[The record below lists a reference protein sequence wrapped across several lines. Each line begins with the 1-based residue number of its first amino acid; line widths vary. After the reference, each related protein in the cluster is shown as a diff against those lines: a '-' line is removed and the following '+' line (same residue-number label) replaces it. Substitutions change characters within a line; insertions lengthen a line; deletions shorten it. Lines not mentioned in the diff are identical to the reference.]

1 MNGLMDFNLT
11 EYTKHDDPQ
20 KDWFRDMRICPRF
33 SSIATLLIGL
43 QVLNPTIVETKVEIR
58 LSSNISSNQFLVAA
72 SGNDSQML
80 AQSNSGFEPPDNGG
94 PDKTQGSGTR

>member
-1 MNGLMDFNLT
+1 
-11 EYTKHDDPQ
+11 
-20 KDWFRDMRICPRF
+20 MRICPRF

-43 QVLNPTIVETKVEIR
+43 HVLNPTIVETKVEIS
-58 LSSNISSNQFLVAA
+58 LSSNISSNHFLVAA

-80 AQSNSGFEPPDNGG
+80 AQIAQSNSGFEPPDNGG